1 MRIFSRY
8 VFRQTSGALLLVL
21 LSLTGIV
28 WISLALRELN
38 VVTSHGQSA
47 LTLIKMTTLGL
58 PSFVAV
64 ITPFALLITSIHT
77 LNRLN
82 SDSEIIVL
90 TASGATAWTIVKP
103 LVALGLA
110 VMLFISFVNHLAAP
124 WSYRLLRDIIVQVR
138 TDLLTQVIQPGRF
151 SSPEKGL
158 TFHIRERSLDGT
170 LHGLVMHDAR
180 KDDEV
185 QSYLAEKGVLVEDK
199 GGTYLFMMDGH
210 ILRRNGGMTEPTQ
223 IIAFDKYAVDLD
235 SFEKRSGDG
244 MPELKARERYFD
256 ELVNPEP
263 KAPEP
268 QPVASKPQAKAKA
281 KDTDA
286 DKTKAKGK
294 DAKAKTAGDKAEKKK
309 RAARDDDEGRFRSEL
324 HERFSSALYPLAFV
338 LMAVAMVGQ
347 AQSTR
352 QNRNARMGLCF
363 LIGVGV
369 RLSGLAVNNIVTMDA
384 SAVPILYLIPLATIG
399 TSMFLIVRGTRST
412 RGPARLDVAVDA
424 IMALFE
430 QVWQRFSRRR
440 LAPAAGMGR

>member
-1 MRIFSRY
+1 MTIFSRY
-8 VFRQTSGALLLVL
+8 VFRQTSSALMLVL

-64 ITPFALLITSIHT
+64 ITPFALLITTIHT

-90 TASGATAWTIVKP
+90 TASGATAWTITKP
-103 LVALGLA
+103 LVTLALLVVA
-110 VMLFISFVNHLAAP
+110 FISFVNHLAAP
-124 WSYRLLRDIIVQVR
+124 WSYRLLREIVVQVR

-158 TFHIRERSLDGT
+158 TFHIRERTLDGT

-180 KDDEV
+180 KDDDV
-185 QSYLAEKGVLVEDK
+185 QSYLAEKGILVEDK

-210 ILRRNGGMTEPTQ
+210 ILRRPGGLKEPTQ

-235 SFEKRSGDG
+235 SFEKRTADG
-244 MPELKARERYFD
+244 ATELRPRERYLS
-256 ELVNPEP
+256 ELLDTGPEP
-263 KAPEP
+263 EAAAGAAEPEGK
-268 QPVASKPQAKAKA
+268 SRK
-281 KDTDA
+281 
-286 DKTKAKGK
+286 KGSR
-294 DAKAKTAGDKAEKKK
+294 E
-309 RAARDDDEGRFRSEL
+309 DDIGRMRSEL
-324 HERFSSALYPLAFV
+324 HERFSSALYPLVFV

-352 QNRNARMGLCF
+352 QNRHARMGLCF
-363 LIGVGV
+363 LVGVGL
-369 RLSGLAVNNIVTMDA
+369 RLAGLAVNNIVTMHA
-384 SAVPILYLIPLATIG
+384 SAVPLLYLIPLVAIG
-399 TSMFLIVRGTRST
+399 VSMMVIVRGTRQT
-412 RGPARLDVAVDA
+412 KGAGRLDAVVDA
-424 IMALFE
+424 AMAMAERLK
-430 QVWQRFSRRR
+430 QRFARRGF
-440 LAPAAGMGR
+440 APAPGTGG

>member
-1 MRIFSRY
+1 MNIFTRY
-8 VFRQTSGALLLVL
+8 VFRQTSSALLLVL

-38 VVTSHGQSA
+38 VVTSQGQSA

-90 TASGATAWTIVKP
+90 TASGATAWTIVRP
-103 LVALGLA
+103 LLALGVV
-110 VMLFISFVNHLAAP
+110 VMLFISFVNHFAAP
-124 WSYRLLRDIIVQVR
+124 WSYRQLRDIILQVR

-180 KDDEV
+180 KEEEV

-199 GGTYLFMMDGH
+199 GGTYLFMMEGH

-235 SFEKRSGDG
+235 SFEQRASDG
-244 MPELKARERYFD
+244 APVLRARERYFG
-256 ELVNPEP
+256 ELVDPDPVPPLPEP
-263 KAPEP
+263 
-268 QPVASKPQAKAKA
+268 ASV
-281 KDTDA
+281 
-286 DKTKAKGK
+286 KGK
-294 DAKAKTAGDKAEKKK
+294 SKADAKAAVEDAATSKKK
-309 RAARDDDEGRFRSEL
+309 KGRSSSREDDEGKLRSEL
-324 HERFSSALYPLAFV
+324 HERFSSALYPIAFV

-363 LIGVGV
+363 LFGVGI
-369 RLSGLAVNNIVTMDA
+369 RLAGLATNNIVTMNA
-384 SAVPILYLIPLATIG
+384 GAVPVLYFIPTAAIAV
-399 TSMFLIVRGTRST
+399 SMFLIVRGTRTT
-412 RGPARLDVAVDA
+412 RPARLDAVVEA
-424 IMALFE
+424 MTGLFE
-430 QVWQRFSRRR
+430 QIWQRLPRRR
-440 LAPAAGMGR
+440 LSPAGQR

>member
-1 MRIFSRY
+1 MTIFSRY
-8 VFRQTSGALLLVL
+8 VFRQTSSALMLVL

-47 LTLIKMTTLGL
+47 LTLIQMTTLGI

-64 ITPFALLITSIHT
+64 IAPFALLITTIHT

-90 TASGATAWTIVKP
+90 TASGATAWTITKP
-103 LVALGLA
+103 LVVLALL
-110 VMLFISFVNHLAAP
+110 VMVFISFVNHLAAP
-124 WSYRLLRDIIVQVR
+124 WSYRQLRDIVVQVR

-151 SSPEKGL
+151 STPEKGL
-158 TFHIRERSLDGT
+158 TFHIRERTPDGT

-185 QSYLAEKGVLVEDK
+185 QSYLAEKGMLVEDK

-235 SFEKRSGDG
+235 SFEKREEDG
-244 MPELKARERYFD
+244 EQELRPRERYFS
-256 ELVNPEP
+256 ELFEVPPVRPDPP
-263 KAPEP
+263 KAET
-268 QPVASKPQAKAKA
+268 ADSKPRK
-281 KDTDA
+281 
-286 DKTKAKGK
+286 KGK
-294 DAKAKTAGDKAEKKK
+294 ERITE
-309 RAARDDDEGRFRSEL
+309 EGRLRSEL

-352 QNRNARMGLCF
+352 QNRNVRMGLCF
-363 LIGVGV
+363 LAGVGL
-369 RLSGLAVNNIVTMDA
+369 RLGGLAVNNLVVLHA
-384 SAVPILYLIPLATIG
+384 GAVPILYVIPLGAIVV
-399 TSMFLIVRGTRST
+399 SLILIARG
-412 RGPARLDVAVDA
+412 ARPSRKSALLDNLVDA
-424 IMALFE
+424 LVGLAEPL
-430 QVWQRFSRRR
+430 RRR
-440 LAPAAGMGR
+440 FVRRGWASAGTGG

>member
-1 MRIFSRY
+1 MTIFSRY
-8 VFRQTSGALLLVL
+8 VFRQTSSALLLVL

-64 ITPFALLITSIHT
+64 ITPFALLITAIHT

-103 LVALGLA
+103 LVTLGLLVVA
-110 VMLFISFVNHLAAP
+110 FISFVNHLAAP
-124 WSYRLLRDIIVQVR
+124 WSYRLLRDIVVQVR

-158 TFHIRERSLDGT
+158 TFHIRERTLDGT

-210 ILRRNGGMTEPTQ
+210 ILRRNGGIAEPTQ
-223 IIAFDKYAVDLD
+223 IIAFDKYAVDLN
-235 SFEKRSGDG
+235 SFEKRTADG
-244 MPELKARERYFD
+244 AAELRPRERYFS

-263 KAPEP
+263 QLVAAEAPATKQEANPKA
-268 QPVASKPQAKAKA
+268 
-281 KDTDA
+281 D
-286 DKTKAKGK
+286 
-294 DAKAKTAGDKAEKKK
+294 DAKVKK
-309 RAARDDDEGRFRSEL
+309 RKAAAREDDAGRLRSEL

-363 LIGVGV
+363 LIGVGL
-369 RLSGLAVNNIVTMDA
+369 RLSGLAVNNIVTLHA
-384 SAVPILYLIPLATIG
+384 GAVPILYFIPVAAIAV
-399 TSMFLIVRGTRST
+399 SMLLIVRGTRAT
-412 RGPARLDVAVDA
+412 RGPGRLDVVVDA
-424 IMALFE
+424 AGAFFE
-430 QVWQRFSRRR
+430 QIRKKFSRRR
-440 LAPAAGMGR
+440 LAPAAGVGR

>member
-1 MRIFSRY
+1 MNIFTRY
-8 VFRQTSGALLLVL
+8 VFRQTSSALLLVL

-38 VVTSHGQSA
+38 VVTSQGQSA
-47 LTLIKMTTLGL
+47 FTLIKMTTLGL

-90 TASGATAWTIVKP
+90 TASGATAWTIVRP
-103 LVALGLA
+103 LLALGIL
-110 VMLFISFVNHLAAP
+110 VMLFISFVNHFAAP
-124 WSYRLLRDIIVQVR
+124 WSYRQLRDIILQVR

-170 LHGLVMHDAR
+170 LYGLVMHDTR
-180 KDDEV
+180 KDEEV
-185 QSYLAEKGVLVEDK
+185 QSYLAEKGIMVEDK

-235 SFEKRSGDG
+235 SFEQRASDG
-244 MPELKARERYFD
+244 APVLRARERYFS
-256 ELVNPEP
+256 ELVDPDP
-263 KAPEP
+263 VPPAPEP
-268 QPVASKPQAKAKA
+268 
-281 KDTDA
+281 
-286 DKTKAKGK
+286 AKGK
-294 DAKAKTAGDKAEKKK
+294 LADSKPNADAKAPPDDAAGAKKK
-309 RAARDDDEGRFRSEL
+309 KGKSSSREDDEGKLRSEL
-324 HERFSSALYPLAFV
+324 HERFSSALYPIAFV

-363 LIGVGV
+363 LFGVGI
-369 RLSGLAVNNIVTMDA
+369 RLTGLATNNIVTMNA
-384 SAVPILYLIPLATIG
+384 SAVPVLYIIPMAAIG
-399 TSMFLIVRGTRST
+399 VSMFLIVRGTRTT
-412 RGPARLDVAVDA
+412 RPARLEAVMESITSA
-424 IMALFE
+424 FE
-430 QVWQRFSRRR
+430 QIWQRMPRRKLSPVGQR
-440 LAPAAGMGR
+440 